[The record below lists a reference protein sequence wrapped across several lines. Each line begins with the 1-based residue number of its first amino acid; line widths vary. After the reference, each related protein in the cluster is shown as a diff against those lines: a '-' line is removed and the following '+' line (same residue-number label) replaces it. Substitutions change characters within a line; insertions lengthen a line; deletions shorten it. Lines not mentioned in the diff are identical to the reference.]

1 MIGWGLITARGV
13 LILYFL
19 SFLMRFLYDLRKNRV
34 KLHQGSNRGQ
44 REGQS
49 LLLDDF
55 LGSDDHFVVSGLDDL
70 DKVGIEKELDLGVIA
85 NVNRVSVLVVEIN
98 SNVIFSVLNK
108 MPNILE
114 LLLFEAFLVENV
126 LDSSVFPG
134 ILSEF
139 LDEDIDDSRG
149 DDMSLDDFDIINSF

>member
-1 MIGWGLITARGV
+1 
-13 LILYFL
+13 
-19 SFLMRFLYDLRKNRV
+19 
-34 KLHQGSNRGQ
+34 
-44 REGQS
+44 

-98 SNVIFSVLNK
+98 SNVIFSVLDK